1 METRLIIVI
10 GHVQGVG
17 FRFST
22 KMIADELGITGYAK
36 NIQDYVEILATGEK
50 EALEVFTKRVI
61 EGASPSSRVDDYSI
75 KQLEIDESYKKFA
88 TK

>member
-1 METRLIIVI
+1 METRMIIVI

-22 KMIADELGITGYAK
+22 KMIADELGITGYAE
-36 NIQDYVEILATGEK
+36 NVQDYVEILATGSA
-50 EALEVFTKRVI
+50 EALDTFTRRVV
-61 EGASPSSRVDDYSI
+61 EGASPSSRVDDYSV
-75 KQLEIDESYKKFA
+75 KQLELDDSYKKFA

>member
-1 METRLIIVI
+1 METRMIIVI

-22 KMIADELGITGYAK
+22 KMIADELGITGYAE
-36 NIQDYVEILATGEK
+36 NVQDYVEILATGSA
-50 EALEVFTKRVI
+50 EALDTFTRRVV
-61 EGASPSSRVDDYSI
+61 EGASPSSSVNDYSV
-75 KQLEIDESYKKFA
+75 KQLDLDDSYKKFA

>member
-1 METRLIIVI
+1 METRMIIVI

-22 KMIADELGITGYAK
+22 KMIADELGITGYAE
-36 NIQDYVEILATGEK
+36 NVQDYVEILATGSA
-50 EALEVFTKRVI
+50 EALDTFTRRVV
-61 EGASPSSRVDDYSI
+61 EGASPSSSVDDYSV
-75 KQLEIDESYKKFA
+75 KQLDLDDSYKKFA

>member
-1 METRLIIVI
+1 METRMIIVI

-22 KMIADELGITGYAK
+22 KMIADELGITGYAE
-36 NIQDYVEILATGEK
+36 NVQDYVEILATGSA
-50 EALEVFTKRVI
+50 EALDTFTRRVV
-61 EGASPSSRVDDYSI
+61 EGASPSSSVNDYSV
-75 KQLEIDESYKKFA
+75 KKLDLDDSYKKFA

>member
-10 GHVQGVG
+10 GQVQGVG

-22 KMIADELGITGYAK
+22 KMIADEIGITGYAK
-36 NIQDYVEILATGEK
+36 NVQDYVEIVATGDEG
-50 EALEVFTKRVI
+50 ALEAFTKRVV
-61 EGASPSSRVDDYSI
+61 EGASPSSKVDDYSI
-75 KQLEIDESYKKFA
+75 KSVELDESYKRFV

>member
-22 KMIADELGITGYAK
+22 KMIADELGITGYAE
-36 NIQDYVEILATGEK
+36 NTQDYVEILATGSVEDL
-50 EALEVFTKRVI
+50 EAFTKRVI

-75 KQLEIDESYKKFA
+75 KRLELDESHKKFA

>member
-1 METRLIIVI
+1 MIIVI

-22 KMIADELGITGYAK
+22 KMIADELGITGYAE
-36 NIQDYVEILATGEK
+36 NVQDYVEILATGSA
-50 EALEVFTKRVI
+50 EALDTFTRRVV
-61 EGASPSSRVDDYSI
+61 EGASPSSSVNDYSV
-75 KQLEIDESYKKFA
+75 KQLDLDDSYKKFA

>member
-1 METRLIIVI
+1 MIIVI

-22 KMIADELGITGYAK
+22 KMIADELGITGYAE
-36 NIQDYVEILATGEK
+36 NVQDYVEILATGSA
-50 EALEVFTKRVI
+50 EALDTFTRRVV
-61 EGASPSSRVDDYSI
+61 EGASPSSSVHDYSV
-75 KQLEIDESYKKFA
+75 KQLDLDDSYKKFS

>member
-1 METRLIIVI
+1 METRMIIVI

-22 KMIADELGITGYAK
+22 KMIADELGITGYAE
-36 NIQDYVEILATGEK
+36 NVQDYVEILATGSA
-50 EALEVFTKRVI
+50 EALDTFTRRVV
-61 EGASPSSRVDDYSI
+61 EGASPSSSVNDYSV
-75 KQLEIDESYKKFA
+75 KQLDLDDSYKKFS

>member
-36 NIQDYVEILATGEK
+36 NLQDYVEILATGNED
-50 EALEVFTKRVI
+50 ALESFTKRVV
-61 EGASPSSRVDDYSI
+61 EGASPSSSVEDYSI
-75 KQLEIDESYKKFA
+75 KQLDLDDSYKKFV

>member
-1 METRLIIVI
+1 METRMIIVI

-22 KMIADELGITGYAK
+22 KMIADELGITGYAE
-36 NIQDYVEILATGEK
+36 NVQDYVEILATGSA
-50 EALEVFTKRVI
+50 EALDTFTRRVV
-61 EGASPSSRVDDYSI
+61 EGASPSSSVHDYSV
-75 KQLEIDESYKKFA
+75 KQLDLDDSYKKFS

>member
-22 KMIADELGITGYAK
+22 KMIADELGITGYAE
-36 NIQDYVEILATGEK
+36 NIQDYVEILATGNE
-50 EALEVFTKRVI
+50 EALEAFTKRVI
-61 EGASPSSRVDDYSI
+61 EGASPSSRVEDHSIRQLDLDD
-75 KQLEIDESYKKFA
+75 SYKKFI